1 VAQPPQKPGGLGPAR
16 LGSDKPLA
24 GLESAS
30 EAAGKSHTTDALA
43 ETCQHLEEALEEL
56 KVKHEM
62 YFLGVERLDPG
73 KKREEMKRD
82 IARLKTAFTRNTGLR
97 FRIQSLYA
105 RYLSYERMWLREVRQ
120 REEGTSRRDIFKARL
135 RSHARP
141 EGKAPE
147 KRPAAAGGPGAGE
160 QTPEPRAQARGPGAP
175 AATPAPPRAAARPS
189 APAGGGLGEPQMRA
203 LYDAYL
209 TAKKRCNED
218 TSRLTFDAVARSV
231 NKQIPELMTRYQ
243 AKAVDFKVVIKDGKA
258 LLKAVPRT

>member
-1 VAQPPQKPGGLGPAR
+1 VAQPPQKPGGLGPAK
-16 LGSDKPLA
+16 LGSDKPMA

-30 EAAGKSHTTDALA
+30 EAAGKSHATDALA
-43 ETCQHLEEALEEL
+43 ETCQHLEDALEEL

-73 KKREEMKRD
+73 KKREELKRD

-141 EGKAPE
+141 EKAAE

-160 QTPEPRAQARGPGAP
+160 QTPEPRAQARGPGTAAP
-175 AATPAPPRAAARPS
+175 ASPRGAPQPSAAA
-189 APAGGGLGEPQMRA
+189 GGLGEPQMRA

-231 NKQIPELMTRYQ
+231 NKQIPELMTRFQ